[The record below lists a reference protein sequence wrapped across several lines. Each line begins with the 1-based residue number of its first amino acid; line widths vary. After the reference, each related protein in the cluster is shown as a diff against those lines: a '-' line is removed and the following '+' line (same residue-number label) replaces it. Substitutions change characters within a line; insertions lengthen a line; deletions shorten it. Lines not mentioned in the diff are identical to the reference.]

1 MAVKAKEKSQADI
14 LERVAAVA
22 SQWKDRPDMLI
33 PVLHQVQ
40 SIAGNSIP
48 KDVMET
54 VAREMRISPAEIS
67 GVESFYSFFSK
78 EQRGKIIIRLCKSVP
93 CHVTGN
99 KGVLAAFEEVLGIKA
114 GETTPDGIFTL
125 ETCECIG
132 ACDVAPAALIGD
144 TVFGNLTPAKVADL
158 VSSLREEA

>member
-1 MAVKAKEKSQADI
+1 MAVNAKEKSETGI
-14 LERVAAVA
+14 LEQVAAIA

-40 SIAGNSIP
+40 EIAGNSIP

-54 VAREMRISPAEIS
+54 VAREMRIPASEIS

-78 EQRGKIIIRLCKSVP
+78 ERRGKNIIRLCKSVP
-93 CHVTGN
+93 CHLNGN
-99 KGVLAAFEEVLGIKA
+99 KAVLKAFEEVLGIKA
-114 GETTPDGIFTL
+114 GETTADGVFTL

-132 ACDVAPAALIGD
+132 ACEVAPAALIND
-144 TVFGNLTPAKVADL
+144 KVYGNLTPAKIEDL
-158 VSSLREEA
+158 VSSLRKGE

>member
-1 MAVKAKEKSQADI
+1 MAVNTKEKSHANI
-14 LERVAAVA
+14 LKQVAAVA

-40 SIAGNSIP
+40 AIAGNSIP

-54 VAREMRISPAEIS
+54 VAREMRIPASEIS

-78 EQRGKIIIRLCKSVP
+78 EQRGKVIIRLCKSVP
-93 CHVTGN
+93 CHITGN
-99 KGVLAAFEEVLGIKA
+99 KEVLATFEKVLGIKA
-114 GETTPDGIFTL
+114 GETTADGIFTL

-132 ACDVAPAALIGD
+132 ACDVAPAALIDD
-144 TVFGNLTPAKVADL
+144 TVYGNLTPAKVKEL